1 MDIKTKT
8 DVMTRRFFILLHC
21 LVVMITASTQDAMVT
36 KFANIP
42 CDSDELLL
50 KTIPYFNITAEGEKN
65 TWDLSNLSF
74 VGTKKIRHTSICKGS
89 IISITN
95 HDITYYWL
103 NNDVLFVTGK
113 ESPLCKVEYSVPLL
127 KMRYPLAYG
136 DSVSMP
142 FKGNGIYCGDH
153 YFREQGFATV
163 IADAMGKILLDDDT
177 LYNTIRISTLKSY
190 SICMN
195 MDSLSL
201 DTAST
206 KQVIELR
213 YDWYARGYRYPI
225 ITTIS
230 KTSYSGMQSVGTK
243 QEAFCLFPR
252 TQRSAKDT
260 INAEIRSNDSIL
272 LSNNATEN
280 KDIIHFSLSQSDNNI
295 AVNYSLDESA
305 NIIAIL
311 SDVMGIVYR
320 HNRQYHDKGDGY
332 VLNIDTGG
340 IRNGEYIL
348 YLNVNGKIYNNKI
361 KL

>member
-21 LVVMITASTQDAMVT
+21 LVVMITASAQDAMVT

-42 CDSDELLL
+42 CDSDELQLQ
-50 KTIPYFNITAEGEKN
+50 TIPYINTTAKGDKN
-65 TWDLSNLSF
+65 TWNFSNLTF
-74 VGTKKIRHTSICKGS
+74 GKICKVRHASISKGS
-89 IISITN
+89 VISIAD
-95 HDITYYWL
+95 HDMTYYSL
-103 NNDVLFVTGK
+103 DDDALFVTGK

-136 DSVSMP
+136 DSVSKP
-142 FKGNGIYCGDH
+142 FKGNGMFCGDH
-153 YFREQGFATV
+153 YFREQGLVTI
-163 IADAMGKILLDDDT
+163 IADAMGKILLDEDT
-177 LYNTIRISTLKSY
+177 LYNTIRVSTLKSY

-195 MDSLSL
+195 MDSSSL

-230 KTSYSGMQSVGTK
+230 KTSYSGMQPVGTK
-243 QEAFCLFPR
+243 EEAFCLFPN
-252 TQRSAKDT
+252 TQRSAQDI
-260 INAEIRSNDSIL
+260 INAEIRRNDSIS
-272 LSNNATEN
+272 LSDNARN
-280 KDIIHFSLSQSDNNI
+280 KDIIHFSISQNSNSLV
-295 AVNYSLDESA
+295 VNYSLDESA
-305 NIIAIL
+305 NIIALL

-320 HNRQYHDKGDGY
+320 QNRQYHNKGNGY
-332 VLNIDTGG
+332 VLNIDIGG